1 VAGVRSYGV
10 YWAAGILV
18 WLATLQSG
26 VHATVAGV
34 LLGFL
39 TPTEPLGSEQS
50 LVARGRRVFE
60 ELLGRMDAEPSLS
73 GADRRR
79 VAVELRAISRHSLS
93 PLERLMQALH
103 PWSAFVVMPIFALA
117 NAGVAIDASALAD
130 PLAARVSLG
139 VALGLLV
146 GKPLGVTLASWAAV
160 RLGLAALPDGVGWAS
175 LTGAGIL
182 AGIGFTMALFLTALA
197 FEDPALAAASKIGV
211 LGASALASFL
221 GVALLSRCLPRD

>member
-1 VAGVRSYGV
+1 
-10 YWAAGILV
+10 
-18 WLATLQSG
+18 
-26 VHATVAGV
+26 
-34 LLGFL
+34 
-39 TPTEPLGSEQS
+39 
-50 LVARGRRVFE
+50 
-60 ELLGRMDAEPSLS
+60 
-73 GADRRR
+73 
-79 VAVELRAISRHSLS
+79 
-93 PLERLMQALH
+93 
-103 PWSAFVVMPIFALA
+103 MPIFALA